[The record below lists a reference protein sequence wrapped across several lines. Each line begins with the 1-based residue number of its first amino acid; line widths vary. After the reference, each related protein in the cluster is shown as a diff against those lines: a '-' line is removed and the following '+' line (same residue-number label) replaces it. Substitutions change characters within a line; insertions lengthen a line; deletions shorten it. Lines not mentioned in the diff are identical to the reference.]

1 MEFLIISGVSGAGK
15 SHVVKCFEDMGY
27 FCVDNLPPALIP
39 KIAEICFQ
47 SRGKIEKI
55 GLVVDIRGKDFLNE
69 LDSGLLYL
77 KEAGFKYEILFLEA
91 SDDVLI
97 KRFKESRRTHPLSSG
112 GRLIKAILSE
122 RKILQDIR
130 NKAKHI
136 IDTSN
141 LTIGQLKKEL
151 LDIFIKGEKFKG
163 IMINIISFGFKY
175 GIPIDCD
182 LVFDVRFLPN
192 PFYIAELK
200 KHTGKHE
207 KVKNFVFQKEETK
220 EFMKRIEDL
229 IFYLLPYYVKEGK
242 SRLVIGVGCT
252 GGRHRSVVIANSLC
266 EKISQKEYRAVCEHR
281 DIDKDIK
288 NI

>member
-27 FCVDNLPPALIP
+27 FCVDNLPPTLIP
-39 KIAEICFQ
+39 KIAEIC
-47 SRGKIEKI
+47 SKSSEKIEKI

-69 LDSGLLYL
+69 LDSGLSYL
-77 KEAGFKYEILFLEA
+77 KEAGFKYKILFLEA

-97 KRFKESRRTHPLSSG
+97 KRFKESRRTHPLASG

-122 RKILQDIR
+122 REILQDIK
-130 NKAKHI
+130 NKANHI

-141 LTIGQLKKEL
+141 LKIAQLKNEL
-151 LDIFIKGEKFKG
+151 LHIFIKGKEFKG

-182 LVFDVRFLPN
+182 LVFDVRFIPN
-192 PFYIAELK
+192 PFYIEALK
-200 KHTGKHE
+200 KCTGKNE
-207 KVKNFVFQKEETK
+207 KVKNFVFQKQETK
-220 EFMKRIEDL
+220 EFMKKIEEL
-229 IFYLLPYYVKEGK
+229 ICYLLPFYVKEGK
-242 SRLVIGVGCT
+242 SRLVIGIGCT
-252 GGRHRSVVIANSLC
+252 GGRHRSVVIADSLC
-266 EKISQKEYRAVCEHR
+266 EKISRKEYRPACEHR